1 MSILNKILGDPNQK
15 AIDKINPLVNQIEKL
30 DQEMTNISDDKLKE
44 KTAYF
49 KDLLKNGKT
58 LDDILPEAFAVVREV
73 AWRTLK
79 QKHYA
84 VQLIGGIAM
93 HRGNIVEMK
102 TGEGKT
108 LTATAAVYL
117 NALEGKGVHVVT
129 VNDYLAKR
137 DAIWMSQ
144 VYSFL
149 GLSIGCV
156 QHDSSFLYDEKF
168 TGEQDADEKRDE
180 QGSYKIQEKFLRPV
194 SRKEAYAADIT
205 YGTNNEF
212 GFDYLRDNMVSDLS
226 KRVQRKLNYAIVDE
240 IDSILIDEAR
250 TPLIISA
257 PAEESGDLYKKFAQ
271 MVPGLV
277 ENEDYNIDEKM
288 KAATLSEQ
296 GIENVEKRLG
306 IGNIWTE
313 GGVRMVHHLENALKA
328 HALFR
333 KDKDYVVKERE
344 VVIIDEFTGRLMEG
358 RRYSEGLHQA
368 IEAKEGVEVRKE
380 SRTLATVTFQNY
392 FRMYKKLS
400 GMTGTAE
407 TEAEEFSKI
416 YNLDVLVIPTNK
428 PMIRQD
434 MADRIFATEIGKF
447 KAIVREVKELSEKG
461 QPVLIGTISIE
472 RNELLSRLLKQS
484 GVSHQVLNA
493 KQHEKEAQI
502 IAQAGKVDAVTVAT
516 NMAGRGVDIIL
527 GGAPFDET
535 EYNKVKELGGLF
547 VLGTERHESRRI
559 DNQLRGRSGRQGD
572 PGASQFYV
580 STEDDLMRVFG
591 SDRVKTI
598 MQTLKVPEDMPI
610 ENKMISRALE
620 KSQTRVEGYH
630 FDIRKH
636 LVEYDDVMN
645 KQREYIYKKRFKT
658 LETFEKNPDELANI
672 VWEMI
677 EDEVEQI
684 VAFHTAGEDQK
695 DWNLKEIAETAKTI
709 FPVPDVL
716 DRQLESLEK
725 VAGDKSQ
732 DAIARTEIIEH
743 LLKIAKQGYEKLIE
757 QINESGKEINV
768 TMPMVEREIL
778 IRSIDNLW
786 VDHLDALDGLRA
798 GIGLRGYGQRD
809 PLVEYKKE
817 SRSMFE
823 QLLNLI
829 NRQVVYSI
837 YKVGLMRPDDPGV
850 MDRQKATYSAPA
862 KTSDSTSSTF
872 DQKKMTD
879 PYRQVKQTH
888 EHPVGD
894 KVKDAS
900 GKKVGRNDPCPCG
913 SGKKYKK
920 CCGG

>member
-333 KDKDYVVKERE
+333 KDKDYVVKEGE